1 MDTKKKKKYNENLRL
16 VVMNENTFEEKYSFN
31 LNLRNLYVLIS
42 AIIVALFILMFLFI
56 SYTPMRH
63 LVPGY
68 GDIENNS
75 YVIKL
80 NQYVNDLEE
89 KINIQD
95 QYNQSLKKII
105 LEHDTS
111 LIVNNKSTSAKSIIK
126 NINKE
131 NSKSTFANPNFSSP
145 IDGEINKKIDVKSG
159 HYGIDIA
166 GNKNAP
172 IKSIADGIVVFS
184 DWSTETG
191 NTIIIQHSNGIL
203 SVYKHN
209 SSLFKEI
216 GDFVKKNEA
225 IGTIGNTGTLTDGPH
240 LHFELWY
247 KGTPLNPLDYISL

>member
-1 MDTKKKKKYNENLRL
+1 MK
-16 VVMNENTFEEKYSFN
+16 
-31 LNLRNLYVLIS
+31 
-42 AIIVALFILMFLFI
+42 
-56 SYTPMRH
+56 H

-89 KINIQD
+89 KINTQD
-95 QYNQSLKKII
+95 QYNQSLKRII

-111 LIVNNKSTSAKSIIK
+111 DIVNIHTASSKTILKSTNKQKSNSISTPVIIDF
-126 NINKE
+126 
-131 NSKSTFANPNFSSP
+131 TSP
-145 IDGEINKKIDVKSG
+145 VEGKINKKIDIKSG
-159 HYGIDIA
+159 HYGVDIA
-166 GNKNAP
+166 SNKDAV

-191 NTIIIQHSNGIL
+191 NTIIIQHPNGIL

-216 GDFVKKNEA
+216 GDFIKQDEA

-247 KGTPLNPLDYISL
+247 KGIPLNPLNYIQLD